1 MNNDYTIRRVEHPGE
16 ADELLQ
22 LFNGIFHPEKVGDFA
37 YTLFHHFPGMKQEY
51 WYVACDNKSGNIVS
65 SFALLPWIW
74 ECEGVALKA
83 GEMGIVGTH
92 PEHRK
97 RGLLKRLATEMSAT
111 LEEEKYDL
119 SVIQGI
125 PGFYHRF
132 GYYYAVP
139 LENHINLPLHI
150 IKDKEEKEVFS
161 FRLGDV
167 KDIPFFLEQ
176 DRVYRSL
183 YDLGC
188 VRNELCWKYLLTK
201 SKETEYGSDIWI
213 MEKEKGPEK
222 YYIRIP
228 GQGFGEG
235 LIVSECSEDI
245 TCEAMESVLRFC
257 KKKALEKKLPY
268 IRLNLHNESPLGQFA
283 RYLGVKRG
291 TPYAWQIKIPDIPRF
306 LKTITPVLEK
316 RIQSSSFRNYT
327 GTIRFDFYSF
337 GVDCSSKGGA
347 LESVH
352 PAKGECEL
360 VFHLPTDLVPA
371 LFLGH
376 RSWHVFRENRPDIF
390 PNSVKSAMLVDTLF
404 PGIRS
409 WIHEQY

>member
-139 LENHINLPLHI
+139 WKITSTSPSILLRIR
-150 IKDKEEKEVFS
+150 KKRRS
-161 FRLGDV
+161 FPSALG
-167 KDIPFFLEQ
+167 
-176 DRVYRSL
+176 
-183 YDLGC
+183 
-188 VRNELCWKYLLTK
+188 
-201 SKETEYGSDIWI
+201 
-213 MEKEKGPEK
+213 M
-222 YYIRIP
+222 
-228 GQGFGEG
+228 
-235 LIVSECSEDI
+235 
-245 TCEAMESVLRFC
+245 
-257 KKKALEKKLPY
+257 
-268 IRLNLHNESPLGQFA
+268 
-283 RYLGVKRG
+283 
-291 TPYAWQIKIPDIPRF
+291 
-306 LKTITPVLEK
+306 
-316 RIQSSSFRNYT
+316 
-327 GTIRFDFYSF
+327 
-337 GVDCSSKGGA
+337 
-347 LESVH
+347 
-352 PAKGECEL
+352 
-360 VFHLPTDLVPA
+360 
-371 LFLGH
+371 
-376 RSWHVFRENRPDIF
+376 
-390 PNSVKSAMLVDTLF
+390 
-404 PGIRS
+404 
-409 WIHEQY
+409 